1 MHAQRHHENDN
12 QDDGYPFP
20 FYNPFVIVHLFLFYE
35 RNKRM
40 KEKFIKKEV
49 ANLMIHNLYLA
60 EREAL
65 EPMLSR
71 NIIKLQITDNHILSK
86 AQSKSKSF

>member
-1 MHAQRHHENDN
+1 MIS
-12 QDDGYPFP
+12 FS
-20 FYNPFVIVHLFLFYE
+20 VLFYFSSLSNSFISLL
-35 RNKRM
+35 RNTDRM
-40 KEKFIKKEV
+40 
-49 ANLMIHNLYLA
+49 
-60 EREAL
+60 AL

>member
-1 MHAQRHHENDN
+1 MSKKKDAN
-12 QDDGYPFP
+12 Y
-20 FYNPFVIVHLFLFYE
+20 I
-35 RNKRM
+35 RN
-40 KEKFIKKEV
+40 
-49 ANLMIHNLYLA
+49 LHLA

>member
-1 MHAQRHHENDN
+1 MFATQPTTRS
-12 QDDGYPFP
+12 F
-20 FYNPFVIVHLFLFYE
+20 
-35 RNKRM
+35 
-40 KEKFIKKEV
+40 
-49 ANLMIHNLYLA
+49 A
-60 EREAL
+60 ERQAL